1 MKPSSSTYDVTI
13 GVATAADA
21 EALASCLRSVDIA
34 EIRAISGV
42 APAVALRR
50 SYLLSTH
57 VWAARDGTGG
67 PIALWGVGPLSL
79 TAGRGCPWLL
89 ASESFDRLG
98 GRIARLSR
106 PLLAGMREI
115 YPSLENHVD
124 ARNHRS
130 VRWLSWLGFT
140 VDPPAPWGVEGRLF
154 HRFWM

>member
-1 MKPSSSTYDVTI
+1 MKPSSSTYGATI
-13 GVATAADA
+13 GIATAADA
-21 EALASCLRSVDIA
+21 ETLAPYLRNVDVA
-34 EIRAISGV
+34 EIRAASGV

-50 SYLLSTH
+50 SYQLSTH
-57 VWAARDGTGG
+57 VWAVRDRTDR

-79 TAGRGCPWLL
+79 TAGRGCPWLM
-89 ASESFDRLG
+89 ASEPFDRLG

-106 PLLAGMREI
+106 PLLAEMREI

-124 ARNHRS
+124 ARNHKS

-140 VDPPAPWGVEGRLF
+140 VDPPAPWGVEGRPF